1 MYISNDAICNS
12 TSGSHFFQ
20 SRKWKGVQDIL
31 SKIALRSTPFLR
43 MVGPGTK
50 TAFDTG
56 KDLPLT
62 PPIQLVG
69 RWGGERLTREVWSGR
84 GAQGPSPGRRGE
96 LPLESKALGFVV
108 SGRGSGLTF
117 ARLRRLVRRPSG
129 VSAIPVSMG
138 VADPGKTVGPA

>member
-1 MYISNDAICNS
+1 M
-12 TSGSHFFQ
+12 
-20 SRKWKGVQDIL
+20 
-31 SKIALRSTPFLR
+31 SKVALRSTAFLR
-43 MVGPGTK
+43 TVGPRTK

-62 PPIQLVG
+62 PPTHPASGEVG
-69 RWGGERLTREVWSGR
+69 WRERLTGEVWGGR

-96 LPLESKALGFVV
+96 PPLESKALGFVV
-108 SGRGSGLTF
+108 GERGSGLTF

-138 VADPGKTVGPA
+138 VADPGRTVGPA